1 MNGPPYEEPEGRFG
15 VMSKLMDSWKRLFTH
30 PEMVIKDAEDAVLMD
45 RRLRES
51 LKAFWTNRL
60 VDLVGLVG
68 KFRQVAQA
76 KILFPGERVTNN
88 HCSGHEYRRTLVCH
102 EPNPAKADVENEP
115 QFDV

>member
-1 MNGPPYEEPEGRFG
+1 MDGPPYEEPKGGFG
-15 VMSKLMDSWKRLFTH
+15 VMSKLMDAWKRLFIH
-30 PEMVIKDAEDAVLMD
+30 LGISIKDAEDVVLVHQW
-45 RRLRES
+45 LRES

-88 HCSGHEYRRTLVCH
+88 HCPGHESRRTLVCH
-102 EPNPAKADVENEP
+102 EPNPAKADEENEP